1 MVEIA
6 LPDEEAKMQIED
18 MELMEVERIL
28 RNWVVYEELMI
39 QSNV

>member
-6 LPDEEAKMQIED
+6 LPDEEAIMQIED